1 METEAYMAGIELLAI
16 SLSVLFG
23 LGMIFSILLWCRSWR
38 KEEREL
44 ADQQIK
50 TLREAVRKLTDA
62 IEMIDH
68 TTASLQTADGLLT
81 QQLEDLR
88 SSVTRLQNVKL
99 QTDTEPA
106 TATPTYE
113 PAAIESPVTPAN
125 SDAPQETEVVQSGS
139 SYDAVAGLLKDG
151 NSTLEIARKL
161 DIGVAEVRMIA
172 RMHASNH
179 PKEPP
184 KELIER
190 G

>member
-1 METEAYMAGIELLAI
+1 MAGIELLAI

-38 KEEREL
+38 KDEREL
-44 ADQQIK
+44 AYQQIK
-50 TLREAVRKLTDA
+50 ALREAVRKLTDA

-68 TTASLQTADGLLT
+68 TTASLQTADGVLT

-113 PAAIESPVTPAN
+113 LAAIESPVTPAN
-125 SDAPQETEVVQSGS
+125 SDDAPQETEVVQSGS

-151 NSTLEIARKL
+151 TSTLEIAHEL

>member
-23 LGMIFSILLWCRSWR
+23 LGIIFSILLWCRSWR

-50 TLREAVRKLTDA
+50 TLREAIRKLTDA

-68 TTASLQTADGLLT
+68 TTASLQTADGQLT
-81 QQLEDLR
+81 HQLEDLR

-99 QTDTEPA
+99 QADTKP
-106 TATPTYE
+106 TTVTPTYE
-113 PAAIESPVTPAN
+113 PAAVESPVTSAN
-125 SDAPQETEVVQSGS
+125 SNAEVVQSGS
-139 SYDAVAGLLKDG
+139 SYDEVVGLLKNG
-151 NSTLEIARKL
+151 KSTLEIARKL

-184 KELIER
+184 KELTER